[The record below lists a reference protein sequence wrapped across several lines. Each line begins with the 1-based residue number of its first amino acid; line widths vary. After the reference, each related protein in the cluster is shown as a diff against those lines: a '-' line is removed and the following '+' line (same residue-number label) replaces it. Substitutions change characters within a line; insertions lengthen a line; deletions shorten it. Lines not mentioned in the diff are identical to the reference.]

1 MRSARW
7 MRPGTYSR
15 PPEPMPQAC
24 PSLAPLVVTH
34 IGPVGPSMTCGM
46 RSLMAA
52 EACSVKSVGGS
63 QQRSMWQSAEI
74 ISYRMARSPLLDQ
87 PVELP
92 RVLAGHLVRHLRGQV
107 PELLLDVLGR
117 LRPHS
122 VAVRIV
128 GAPHERLHPHV
139 LDELGAD
146 PVEREGRLALPPPVV
161 AGLHLEPQ
169 VVEAVLPLEVHAVEG
184 VGNPADA
191 ALA

>member
-1 MRSARW
+1 

-24 PSLAPLVVTH
+24 PSLAPFVVTH
-34 IGPVGPSMTCGM
+34 TEPWEPSTTWGIRSRM
-46 RSLMAA
+46 RAL
-52 EACSVKSVGGS
+52 
-63 QQRSMWQSAEI
+63 
-74 ISYRMARSPLLDQ
+74 PLLDQ
-87 PVELP
+87 AVELP
-92 RVLAGHLVRHLRGQV
+92 RVLAGDLVGYLGGQV
-107 PELLLDVLGR
+107 PELLRDVFGR
-117 LRPHS
+117 LRPHPI
-122 VAVRIV
+122 AVRIV

-146 PVEREGRLALPPPVV
+146 PVELEGRLALPPPVV

-191 ALA
+191 ALAEGD